1 MRPYGTS
8 KQLEKRRRQAIILL
22 KAGQSYRYVASKLK
36 ASLSSV
42 VRWFQAYRKKGEA
55 GLRPKPAPGRPPK
68 LSKSQKQKL
77 IRILVRGP
85 LSEGYSTNLWT
96 LKRIARVIEK
106 HFGVRYH
113 QGHVWWLMI
122 GLDWSWQKPERRAI
136 ERDEEAIARWKRQE
150 WPRIKKTKRLGAHLA
165 FLDESGFL
173 LIPHVR
179 KTWAPVGKT
188 PIHRHSYKR
197 DKISTI
203 SSITLSPARKRLGL
217 YVHFHTTNIT
227 AVEVLFFLRHL
238 LRHLRGHV
246 VLIWDGA
253 TIHRGVIVR
262 DFLQRQR
269 RLHVYRFPAYAPEL
283 NPDEFVWTK
292 ANCSLSNSAPKDIQ
306 ELRTLLRRSIGRIR
320 ISQRLLW
327 SCIQESD
334 LSFL

>member
-96 LKRIARVIEK
+96 LKRIARAIEK

-150 WPRIKKTKRLGAHLA
+150 WPRIKKNKKTWRPSRISRRKRISTYPPRTQDLGAGG
-165 FLDESGFL
+165 E
-173 LIPHVR
+173 
-179 KTWAPVGKT
+179 
-188 PIHRHSYKR
+188 
-197 DKISTI
+197 
-203 SSITLSPARKRLGL
+203 
-217 YVHFHTTNIT
+217 
-227 AVEVLFFLRHL
+227 
-238 LRHLRGHV
+238 
-246 VLIWDGA
+246 
-253 TIHRGVIVR
+253 
-262 DFLQRQR
+262 
-269 RLHVYRFPAYAPEL
+269 
-283 NPDEFVWTK
+283 
-292 ANCSLSNSAPKDIQ
+292 NSDPQ
-306 ELRTLLRRSIGRIR
+306 TQL
-320 ISQRLLW
+320 
-327 SCIQESD
+327 
-334 LSFL
+334 